1 MKYANECHHPEENY
15 LFTLEVYKGEIVDV
29 WIVQRPH
36 QKFYKGHIEFCLRYG
51 NGCDEYRSSWD
62 CNTIERCLDRHTKLA
77 ESIYKRYE
85 YSRDNLIKFKQKLQE
100 LDCWDADIDL
110 SPEITEVVIP

>member
-1 MKYANECHHPEENY
+1 MKFKNECDHPEENY
-15 LFTLEVYKGEIVDV
+15 LFTLEVYEGEVVDV

-36 QKFYKGHIEFCLRYG
+36 QKFYKGYIEFCLRYG

-62 CNTIERCLDRHTKLA
+62 CNAIERRIAFNIKFADSEK
-77 ESIYKRYE
+77 E
-85 YSRDNLIKFKQKLQE
+85 YGDTLKNLIEFKEKLKG

-110 SPEITEVVIP
+110 SPEITEVVIG